1 MRCILDHT
9 NIGCHFITNPSS
21 VQCSHTM
28 LPYIDSDS
36 ILVNKVCLTCVLEGS
51 SYIIITIVSKHIE
64 YHDDQCM
71 NPILYTDNCCCLD
84 PLVASELQ
92 TLLTSYEYSTPMSTS
107 VECDIGTSP
116 QLHITSIDQSR
127 QVIRIGTVRSANDL
141 IHIWMVR
148 PTINFSNYI
157 IRHDPHTIRDMM
169 TCMLL
174 VCSTHRV
181 FSSEE
186 LNIQLHSPGE
196 ITINGTMAITMSLN
210 WN

>member
-1 MRCILDHT
+1 MDLLLPLLLMLLLLPLLHHT

-21 VQCSHTM
+21 IQCSHTM
-28 LPYIDSDS
+28 LP
-36 ILVNKVCLTCVLEGS
+36 
-51 SYIIITIVSKHIE
+51 

-127 QVIRIGTVRSANDL
+127 QVIRIGTVRSANNL

-148 PTINFSNYI
+148 PTIDFSNYI
-157 IRHDPHTIRDMM
+157 IRHDPHTGIYERG
-169 TCMLL
+169 
-174 VCSTHRV
+174 H
-181 FSSEE
+181 
-186 LNIQLHSPGE
+186 
-196 ITINGTMAITMSLN
+196 
-210 WN
+210 